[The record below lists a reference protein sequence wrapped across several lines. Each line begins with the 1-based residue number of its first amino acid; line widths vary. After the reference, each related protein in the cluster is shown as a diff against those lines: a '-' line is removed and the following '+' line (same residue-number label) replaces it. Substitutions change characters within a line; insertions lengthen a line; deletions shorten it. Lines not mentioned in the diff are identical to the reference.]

1 MKYILVFF
9 LFFNNLLFSLDL
21 ENSESRWEQFWKTF
35 YSKPN
40 NVTNQNFISSYIGQ
54 TFINFNNNQSTKFT
68 KIYNLEF
75 WYGFIR
81 INNEKRVGK
90 FYQHQG
96 EYVFLSNISNNFK
109 TFEFN
114 STGVNTDSWRFGFG
128 INDGYI
134 FEIKDNKV
142 YLSHSGAFTWIR
154 NDFYNYNGDSLDII
168 FIKRYDEKM
177 KFGMSSNI
185 GIDLELL
192 KNLNL
197 NIKQEFANYYPDFD
211 FFPWFLSYFTD
222 LLFQRFPDIIEKEL
236 INLLDEY
243 YPIYKII
250 YKSLYS
256 IVISEIR
263 KSNCYFPINSE
274 KSLQLNNLKI
284 GVSIIFK

>member
-1 MKYILVFF
+1 MKYILIFF
-9 LFFNNLLFSLDL
+9 LFYNNLVFSLDL

-40 NVTNQNFISSYIGQ
+40 NLTNQNFISSYIGQ

-81 INNEKRVGK
+81 INDEKRVGK
-90 FYQHQG
+90 FYHHQG

-114 STGVNTDSWRFGFG
+114 STGINTDSWRFGFG

-134 FEIKDNKV
+134 FEINNNKV

-154 NDFYNYNGDSLDII
+154 NDFYNYSGDSLDII
-168 FIKRYDEKM
+168 FIKRFDEKM

-185 GIDLELL
+185 GVDFELS
-192 KNLNL
+192 KNFNLNL
-197 NIKQEFANYYPDFD
+197 KQELVNYYPNFD
-211 FFPWFLSYFTD
+211 FLPWFLSYFTD

-236 INLLDEY
+236 IDLFDEY

-256 IVISEIR
+256 LIISEIR

-274 KSLQLNNLKI
+274 KSLQFNNLKI
-284 GVSIIFK
+284 GISIIF